1 MRLLTRT
8 IESEQ
13 TVVKPLNDKNGGQNI
28 AQLNPPEQPGTD
40 RIKVQFR
47 VDEDGFL
54 RVTVEDLLLFSIL
67 LDDCKVV
74 QLS

>member
-1 MRLLTRT
+1 
-8 IESEQ
+8 
-13 TVVKPLNDKNGGQNI
+13 PG
-28 AQLNPPEQPGTD
+28 QPGTD

-54 RVTVEDLLLFSIL
+54 RMTVEDLLLFSTL
-67 LDDCKVV
+67 LDDCKVA

>member
-28 AQLNPPEQPGTD
+28 AQLNPPGQPRTD

-54 RVTVEDLLLFSIL
+54 RVTVEDLLLFSTL
-67 LDDCKVV
+67 LDDCKVA